1 MTDDS
6 IPKPQS
12 SRVWFLGGLVVVFLR
27 ALPNLRFPIGRDQ
40 ATYCVI
46 GQGLLHGQ
54 LLYRDLWDNKPPGI
68 FYIYALIVK
77 IFGPVMWCVGVVDI
91 LWLLVISCCIFYFAR
106 RYMGTPAAALA
117 MVFNAVR
124 HCRQGYIHAAQPETF
139 LMLCVF
145 AAYFL
150 LQGTAPSPVPRPASS
165 QEKGQ
170 GWLSWVARCWAA
182 GLVLGAGF
190 WLKYNAVA
198 FFPFVALL
206 PFLDF
211 QEIAG
216 GSGHVRMVVTWRDW
230 FARMLA
236 VGAGFILVVGGL
248 LAYFRWAGAWPA
260 LKEVQFE
267 VLPRYG
273 AMAFGMSSNFFLWA
287 LRQTQ
292 NHLGFWSEVMAAV
305 ALAIAWRCRELDR
318 IAPAALLAFAGYLAV
333 AMQVRFHHPY
343 YYETCYPFFAM
354 FWGYTCVKTYE
365 GFQFLRRAF
374 AQRGW
379 TLARGLLW
387 VVLVG
392 VAASLLPE
400 EGVRVVQQY
409 GFLADWWRNP
419 ELSYDVY
426 WWQLPIDKFAG
437 QIKVINFLKANSTPE
452 DEVYV
457 WGTAP
462 LINFLS
468 QRRNPSR
475 FVSNLALISLW
486 APDRWR
492 QELVHTLDEKR
503 PRFIVV
509 VRDDAIPAVSFTGLD
524 SEQYLRVYPA
534 LAGVLS
540 TLLPG
545 GRQLLGFRSLPP
557 EIEHDER

>member
-1 MTDDS
+1 
-6 IPKPQS
+6 
-12 SRVWFLGGLVVVFLR
+12 
-27 ALPNLRFPIGRDQ
+27 
-40 ATYCVI
+40 
-46 GQGLLHGQ
+46 
-54 LLYRDLWDNKPPGI
+54 
-68 FYIYALIVK
+68 
-77 IFGPVMWCVGVVDI
+77 
-91 LWLLVISCCIFYFAR
+91 
-106 RYMGTPAAALA
+106 
-117 MVFNAVR
+117 
-124 HCRQGYIHAAQPETF
+124 
-139 LMLCVF
+139 
-145 AAYFL
+145 
-150 LQGTAPSPVPRPASS
+150 
-165 QEKGQ
+165 
-170 GWLSWVARCWAA
+170 
-182 GLVLGAGF
+182 
-190 WLKYNAVA
+190 
-198 FFPFVALL
+198 
-206 PFLDF
+206 
-211 QEIAG
+211 
-216 GSGHVRMVVTWRDW
+216 
-230 FARMLA
+230 
-236 VGAGFILVVGGL
+236 VVGGL

-305 ALAIAWRCRELDR
+305 ALAIAWRRRELDR
-318 IAPAALLAFAGYLAV
+318 IAPVALLALAGYLAV

-354 FWGYTCVKTYE
+354 FWGYACVKTYE
-365 GFQFLRRAF
+365 GFQFLRQAF

-387 VVLVG
+387 VVLAG

-409 GFLADWWRNP
+409 EFLAEWWRNP
-419 ELSYDVY
+419 ELSYSVY
-426 WWQLPIDKFAG
+426 WWQLPLDKFAG
-437 QIKVINFLKANSTPE
+437 QIKVINFLKASSSRE

-468 QRRNPSR
+468 QRTNPSR

-492 QELVHTLDEKR
+492 QELVHTLGEKR

-524 SEQYLRVYPA
+524 SEQYLRIYPA
-534 LAGVLS
+534 LAEVL
-540 TLLPG
+540 
-545 GRQLLGFRSLPP
+545 RRSYQVDVNYWDF
-557 EIEHDER
+557 EVYRRK

>member
-1 MTDDS
+1 MTADS
-6 IPKPQS
+6 PQMAEK
-12 SRVWFLGGLVVVFLR
+12 SRAWLLAGLAFVFFR
-27 ALPNLRFPIGRDQ
+27 ALPNLRYPIGRDQ
-40 ATYCVI
+40 ATFCVI
-46 GQGLLHGQ
+46 GQGLLRGQ

-77 IFGPVMWCVGVVDI
+77 IFGPVMWSVGTVDI

-106 RYMGTPAAALA
+106 RSMGTPAAALA

-139 LMLCVF
+139 LMLCIF

-150 LQGTAPSPVPRPASS
+150 IR
-165 QEKGQ
+165 QEEGRRAIR
-170 GWLSWVARCWAA
+170 LFLA
-182 GLVLGAGF
+182 GLILGAAF

-198 FFPFVALL
+198 FFPFVALV

-211 QEIAG
+211 SKLNQD
-216 GSGHVRMVVTWRDW
+216 SGRVRFSIPWKEWLT
-230 FARMLA
+230 RML
-236 VGAGFILVVGGL
+236 VVSGGFILAVAGVL
-248 LAYFRWAGAWPA
+248 TYFRISGAWPA

-273 AMAFGMSSNFFLWA
+273 AMAFGITTNNFFLWA
-287 LRQTQ
+287 LRETQ
-292 NHLGFWSEVMAAV
+292 IQLGIWYEIIA
-305 ALAIAWRCRELDR
+305 ALALLIAWRRREVSA
-318 IAPAALLAFAGYLAV
+318 IAPAALFAFAGYLSV

-354 FWGYTCVKTYE
+354 FWGYVCVKTYE
-365 GFQFLRRAF
+365 GFRYLQRIF
-374 AQRGW
+374 AQRNL
-379 TLARGLLW
+379 TLARSLLW
-387 VVLVG
+387 LVLVG

-400 EGVRVVQQY
+400 ESVRVVQQY
-409 GFLADWWRNP
+409 SFLKDWWRNP
-419 ELSYDVY
+419 EQSYAVY
-426 WWQLPIDKFAG
+426 YWELPLDKLRD
-437 QIKVINFLKANSTPE
+437 QMRVLDFLKANSRPE

-468 QRRNPSR
+468 QRRTPSR

-492 QELVHTLDEKR
+492 QELADTLEARR
-503 PRFIVV
+503 PRYIIV

-524 SEQYLRVYPA
+524 SEGYLLVYPA
-534 LAGVLS
+534 LAKVLNELY
-540 TLLPG
+540 TPDV
-545 GRQLLGFRSLPP
+545 RLGDFHIYRLK
-557 EIEHDER
+557 

>member
-1 MTDDS
+1 MLAS
-6 IPKPQS
+6 NR
-12 SRVWFLGGLVVVFLR
+12 SRAWLLGGLVLVFLR

-106 RYMGTPAAALA
+106 RYMGAQAAALA

-139 LMLCVF
+139 LMLCIF

-150 LQGTAPSPVPRPASS
+150 LQGSAPSPPVFGAASLGTRS
-165 QEKGQ
+165 PSFETKGQ
-170 GWLSWVARCWAA
+170 GWLSWMARCFAA
-182 GLVLGAGF
+182 GLILGAGF
-190 WLKYNAVA
+190 WLKYNALA

-211 QEIAG
+211 RKIAG
-216 GSGHVRMVVTWRDW
+216 GAGHVRMVVTWRDW

-292 NHLGFWSEVMAAV
+292 NHLGFWSEVVAAA
-305 ALAIAWRCRELDR
+305 ALAIAWRRRELDR
-318 IAPAALLAFAGYLAV
+318 VAPAALLALAGYLAV

-354 FWGYTCVKTYE
+354 FWGYACVKTYE
-365 GFQFLRRAF
+365 GFQFLRQAF
-374 AQRGW
+374 AKRGW

-387 VVLVG
+387 VVLAG

-409 GFLADWWRNP
+409 EFLADWWRNP
-419 ELSYDVY
+419 ELSYSVY

-437 QIKVINFLKANSTPE
+437 QIKVINFLKTNSSPD

-468 QRRNPSR
+468 QRTNPSR
-475 FVSNLALISLW
+475 FVSNLALVSLW

-534 LAGVLS
+534 MAEVLS
-540 TLLPG
+540 
-545 GRQLLGFRSLPP
+545 RSYQADVNYGDF
-557 EIEHDER
+557 EVYRRK